1 MDDMP
6 VVGRDGR
13 HLRIAQVEDS
23 IGTQVGKFALEDL
36 DLVNSALRCLACSNP
51 RCVITDVCDF
61 NVPRA
66 YITISRPVYYPLGF
80 RIRRL

>member
-1 MDDMP
+1 MP

-51 RCVITDVCDF
+51 RCVITDICDF

-66 YITISRPVYYPLGF
+66 YITISKPVYYPLGF